1 MIEFDFTVTLSFVLA
16 IATIV
21 YTWWR
26 TRDRN
31 VDDRFKGVDER
42 FKLGSE
48 RMDRHDARLAS
59 MEQTLRGLPAKQ
71 DMHDLQISITELK
84 GELKTM
90 AAVIDGRNRLMERLE
105 TIVERHED
113 HLLDGRPK

>member
-1 MIEFDFTVTLSFVLA
+1 MEFDFRVTLPFILTVLGL
-16 IATIV
+16 V

-48 RMDRHDARLAS
+48 RMDRHDTRLNS
-59 MEQTLRGLPAKQ
+59 MEQTLRGLPVKE
-71 DMHDLQISITELK
+71 DMHALQLAMSEMK
-84 GELKTM
+84 GEMKAM
-90 AAVIDGRNRLMERLE
+90 ATAMTGTNSLMERLE
-105 TIVERHED
+105 NVVDRHEA
-113 HLLDGRPK
+113 HLLEGNRK

>member
-1 MIEFDFTVTLSFVLA
+1 MEFDFRVTLPFLL
-16 IATIV
+16 TLGTLL

-31 VDDRFKGVDER
+31 VEDKFRAVDER

-48 RMDRHDARLAS
+48 RMDRHDTRLNS

-71 DMHDLQISITELK
+71 DMHELQISITELK

-90 AAVIDGRNRLMERLE
+90 AAVIDGRNSLMERLE
-105 TIVERHED
+105 NIVERHEA
-113 HLLDGRPK
+113 HLLEGNRK

>member
-1 MIEFDFTVTLSFVLA
+1 MEWDFKVTLPFLLTLA
-16 IATIV
+16 TLI

-42 FKLGSE
+42 FKTGSE

-71 DMHDLQISITELK
+71 DMHDLHIAITKLAGRLE
-84 GELKTM
+84 TM
-90 AAVIDGRNRLMERLE
+90 AAVVDGSNKLMERLE

-113 HLLDGRPK
+113 HLLDGSRK

>member
-1 MIEFDFTVTLSFVLA
+1 MEYDFRVTLPFLLTLVTL
-16 IATIV
+16 I

-59 MEQTLRGLPAKQ
+59 IEQTLRGLPAKQ
-71 DMHDLQISITELK
+71 DMHELQISITELK

-113 HLLDGRPK
+113 HLLDGGKK